1 MEKQKL
7 IHLYNGILLSSTKEQ
22 ITATQNSMVEFQNC
36 YAKGNNSN
44 TKEYTLSECNYIQ
57 WPKQTS
63 FCLGLWV
70 LGRIEYKGIWGIFLG
85 QVELFCPWFCGGF
98 KSVYIYQH
106 SLISIP
112 WIDKV
117 FWMLSISQ

>member
-57 WPKQTS
+57 
-63 FCLGLWV
+63 CLGLWV
-70 LGRIEYKGIWGIFLG
+70 LGRIEYKGI
-85 QVELFCPWFCGGF
+85 
-98 KSVYIYQH
+98 
-106 SLISIP
+106 
-112 WIDKV
+112 
-117 FWMLSISQ
+117 